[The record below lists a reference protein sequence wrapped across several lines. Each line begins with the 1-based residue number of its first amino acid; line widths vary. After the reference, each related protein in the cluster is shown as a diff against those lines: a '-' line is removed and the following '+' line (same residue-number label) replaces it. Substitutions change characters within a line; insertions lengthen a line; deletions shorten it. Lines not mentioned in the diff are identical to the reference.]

1 MVDGGAHPDP
11 FEEMSLAELRARRS
25 IKWRAFEPDVL
36 PLWIAEMDARPPRSV
51 VDVLSADLAAG
62 DIGYPPMDTAYAE
75 ALADLATRRWAW
87 QVDVAATRV
96 CADVLTGIARSIDL
110 LSEPGDV
117 VVVPTPVYPPLL
129 LFPREAGREVIEV
142 PLTPAYRLDLE
153 ALGEAMAAP
162 RARVLLL
169 CSPHNPTGTVH
180 TAEELRAVA
189 EIAERHGVVVVVD
202 EIHAPLVPE
211 GVVFTPYLSVADGLV
226 VTSAS
231 KAYNLAGLKAGV
243 IVAGGGS
250 LPLLERLPES
260 VAYGASTFG
269 VRAHIAAWSGGD
281 AWLESVNAAIR
292 RNVDLV
298 EGLLA
303 ARLPGAVWWRPESTY
318 LAWIDCRGLGLGE
331 DPAGELVARGR
342 VALNDG
348 RMFGAAGAGFVRINL
363 AASRA
368 TLTEAVD
375 RMVAAVERGPVD
387 PG

>member
-1 MVDGGAHPDP
+1 
-11 FEEMSLAELRARRS
+11 
-25 IKWRAFEPDVL
+25 
-36 PLWIAEMDARPPRSV
+36 
-51 VDVLSADLAAG
+51 
-62 DIGYPPMDTAYAE
+62 
-75 ALADLATRRWAW
+75 
-87 QVDVAATRV
+87 V
-96 CADVLTGIARSIDL
+96 CADVLTGIARALDL
-110 LSEPGDV
+110 VSAPGDA

-129 LFPREAGREVIEV
+129 LFPREAGRDVVEV
-142 PLTPAYRLDLE
+142 PLTSAYRLDLA
-153 ALGEAMAAP
+153 ALEEAMASP
-162 RARVLLL
+162 RATALLL

-180 TAEELRAVA
+180 TADELRAVA
-189 EIAERHGVVVVVD
+189 GIAARHGVAVVVD

-211 GVVFTPYLSVADGLV
+211 GVVFTPYLTVADGLV

-243 IVAGGGS
+243 ILAGGAAR
-250 LPLLERLPES
+250 PLLERLPES
-260 VAYGASTFG
+260 VTYGASTFG

-303 ARLPGAVWWRPESTY
+303 ARLPGARWWRPESTY
-318 LAWIDCRGLGLGE
+318 LAWIDCRDLGLGE

-375 RMVAAVERGPVD
+375 RMAVAVESARADVG
-387 PG
+387 